1 MTVSDALL
9 AALVHFGSA
18 LLFHWTFFQGK
29 SLTGKRLTGL
39 MQSS

>member
-1 MTVSDALL
+1 MTDFQMGFCG
-9 AALVHFGSA
+9 FGAFWLSVVV
-18 LLFHWTFFQGK
+18 FMDFFQGK